1 LGHLTRKIVSEMTY
15 NVSSGTLNTTIPYH
29 TCFVIYFTLDLSPSC
44 DLHIG
49 HSSSSSHLCPLPWDR
64 QSSHAVSIC
73 SVSAVHILQSIS
85 CMVNLD
91 FSFIGNLVHCLCPL
105 MGSSMHCT
113 LSNKHSLL
121 FLTVAYKISCLV
133 VSSISSCPV
142 VSSISCSVVSITVSF
157 LTLSFDVVLDSFLR
171 QLWWKGFTSV
181 INHVSALYDSHSLI
195 LTGSRRLFGSQMQFG
210 LLKAK
215 FAFNACFDFSVI
227 VTGVG

>member
-1 LGHLTRKIVSEMTY
+1 MWLTHWAFQFFQSSVSI
-15 NVSSGTLNTTIPYH
+15 TL
-29 TCFVIYFTLDLSPSC
+29 
-44 DLHIG
+44 
-49 HSSSSSHLCPLPWDR
+49 R
-64 QSSHAVSIC
+64 QTSSHAVSIC

-142 VSSISCSVVSITVSF
+142 VSSISCSVVSNNGFISDFVFRCCIGYFSQAVMVERIYFCDKPRFCTVRFTQSN
-157 LTLSFDVVLDSFLR
+157 LDWQS
-171 QLWWKGFTSV
+171 
-181 INHVSALYDSHSLI
+181 
-195 LTGSRRLFGSQMQFG
+195 
-210 LLKAK
+210 
-215 FAFNACFDFSVI
+215 
-227 VTGVG
+227 

>member
-1 LGHLTRKIVSEMTY
+1 MWLTHWAFQFFQSSVSI
-15 NVSSGTLNTTIPYH
+15 TL
-29 TCFVIYFTLDLSPSC
+29 
-44 DLHIG
+44 
-49 HSSSSSHLCPLPWDR
+49 R
-64 QSSHAVSIC
+64 QTSSHAVSIC

-157 LTLSFDVVLDSFLR
+157 LTLSFDVVLDIFLR

-181 INHVSALYDSHSLI
+181 INHVSALYDW
-195 LTGSRRLFGSQMQFG
+195 RFG
-210 LLKAK
+210 L
-215 FAFNACFDFSVI
+215 V
-227 VTGVG
+227 VTRWLRST